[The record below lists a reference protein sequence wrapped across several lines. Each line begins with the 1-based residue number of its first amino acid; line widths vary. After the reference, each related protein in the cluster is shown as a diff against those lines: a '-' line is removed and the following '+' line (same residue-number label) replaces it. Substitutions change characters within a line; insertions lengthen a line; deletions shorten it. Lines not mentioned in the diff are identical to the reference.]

1 MNILDTLGLVTC
13 SFGAWEGVEGGD
25 SAEMFN
31 QDNFQYIN
39 LQFKEDVLVG
49 ANSVGYHQHLGML
62 RGLIETKIP
71 LGPWKDRLI
80 ANPVQIADAYL
91 GANEAS
97 LKSS

>member
-1 MNILDTLGLVTC
+1 MRLEMEVIWPKNGIL
-13 SFGAWEGVEGGD
+13 SF
-25 SAEMFN
+25 
-31 QDNFQYIN
+31 N
-39 LQFKEDVLVG
+39 LQFKEDILVG
-49 ANSVGYHQHLGML
+49 ANSVGYHKHLGML